1 MPAVKTT
8 FQLLTIL
15 AEPPGGAGPAGDEAS
30 EHDDFVAP
38 FRPDDDGNFA
48 IETILARL
56 AQASKTCPGGHVLKR
71 ASTVRGIAK
80 AAKAATIAPRRFETL
95 QIVGHGM
102 PGQVSLGFYWNG
114 VYFDGRNFYALDSN
128 PHAYGVLRSLVE
140 LTGVTQVRLIGCKV
154 GSSESSGLATNGPTL
169 LFSLG
174 QLWKDCPT
182 PVTVLASDD
191 LVSADNFDEMTGNFT
206 GRLVG
211 LGDVGKSAGGLV
223 AAGRRAR

>member
-1 MPAVKTT
+1 MTPVNTT
-8 FQLLTIL
+8 FKLLTIL
-15 AEPPGGAGPAGDEAS
+15 AAPPRGPGLAGGEEPKT
-30 EHDDFVAP
+30 DDLVGP

-48 IETILARL
+48 IETIVARL
-56 AQASKTCPGGHVLKR
+56 EQASKTCPGGHVLKR
-71 ASTVRGIAK
+71 ASTVSGIAK
-80 AAKAATIAPRRFETL
+80 AAKAAAIPPRRFETL

-114 VYFDGRNFYALDSN
+114 VYFDGGNFYALDSN

-174 QLWKDCPT
+174 QLWKDGPT

-191 LVSADNFDEMTGNFT
+191 IVSADNFDELTGNFT

-211 LGDVGKSAGGLV
+211 LGDVDKSAGRLV
-223 AAGRRAR
+223 VSP